1 MANYYTRLYDNF
13 LMHTDE
19 IYDFLSGGYM
29 DEFNGRCLSYGNNYD
44 VLPSMRYVEI
54 SSYRKLQD
62 DDKNISRIKKTVSNA
77 LGIYHKSGAAIAYVI
92 ISVNGQQKIYF
103 ASEVTPGIDSLLKDV
118 LPRIEYTNKFIS
130 EVEKSKV
137 SRCAGL
143 VTGKVSIEDNVVDNI
158 MDEMEKMDAMVC
170 VLARPV
176 RNEKLRRVQNA
187 IHELSSLSHSFLDIK
202 TTFGNAS
209 RIEVRNDFSGN
220 NRLADYLE
228 RLNDYYK
235 NLMGGLWESV
245 VWFAASNDRDADK
258 LGNTLAGILKSE
270 DTLKLDKVNYFFTD
284 RNEFSMNKMIIPQAR
299 YAVPEYNLNDSLLN
313 GSLVSYT
320 SGNDLASLFQ
330 LPLYSHSGLE
340 VIDNNVNSD
349 SRNDFRFNTFA
360 IGNNKDSFELGMM
373 SNSKQLFRIEYDK
386 LLQHV
391 LVSGA
396 TGVGKTNTVMSI
408 LESVYKNEKYFCVI
422 EPAKKDY
429 WQMMNVV
436 DDLYVFS
443 AGYDARPLVLNPL
456 EPEDGIKISN
466 HIDELMYAF
475 SGAFNLEKRIAIEFK
490 GLLTYTYKKYGW
502 LGSDVAVKGK
512 REYPVIKN
520 LLDTLDEYSDSC
532 IRSGRE
538 VKQDIEGALSARLN
552 ELINTGCMNAESLHN
567 NRMITGKFLCN
578 HCCVIELDDLAL
590 DTKPFVSTILMIK
603 INEYIRKK
611 NSSNHLKSVLVLEE
625 AHNIV
630 SNISREMEE
639 NSKALASEYFT
650 SMLTELRE
658 YGIGIIIADQSPAK
672 LNVSAV
678 NTTGTKII
686 HATASFQDVE
696 MVAYHLRLN
705 SYQKTL
711 LSTLGRGQA
720 VVSSLGNE
728 MAAQVNVRRRCEDK
742 ITNLSYLF
750 CERGLFD
757 DDGRIERLL
766 SNSIDTRM
774 FIEKVMYDRYDEQI
788 VVRMVNEFLSR
799 YNFSTRDKLCAL
811 GYIVTNNSLGNY
823 GMREKRIL
831 LYTYALGSGLI

>member
-1 MANYYTRLYDNF
+1 M
-13 LMHTDE
+13 
-19 IYDFLSGGYM
+19 
-29 DEFNGRCLSYGNNYD
+29 
-44 VLPSMRYVEI
+44 
-54 SSYRKLQD
+54 
-62 DDKNISRIKKTVSNA
+62 
-77 LGIYHKSGAAIAYVI
+77 
-92 ISVNGQQKIYF
+92 
-103 ASEVTPGIDSLLKDV
+103 
-118 LPRIEYTNKFIS
+118 
-130 EVEKSKV
+130 
-137 SRCAGL
+137 
-143 VTGKVSIEDNVVDNI
+143 
-158 MDEMEKMDAMVC
+158 
-170 VLARPV
+170 
-176 RNEKLRRVQNA
+176 
-187 IHELSSLSHSFLDIK
+187 
-202 TTFGNAS
+202 
-209 RIEVRNDFSGN
+209 
-220 NRLADYLE
+220 
-228 RLNDYYK
+228 
-235 NLMGGLWESV
+235 
-245 VWFAASNDRDADK
+245 
-258 LGNTLAGILKSE
+258 
-270 DTLKLDKVNYFFTD
+270 
-284 RNEFSMNKMIIPQAR
+284 
-299 YAVPEYNLNDSLLN
+299 
-313 GSLVSYT
+313 
-320 SGNDLASLFQ
+320 
-330 LPLYSHSGLE
+330 
-340 VIDNNVNSD
+340 IDNNVNSD

-466 HIDELMYAF
+466 HIDELIYAF

-567 NRMITGKFLCN
+567 NRMITGEFLCN

-630 SNISREMEE
+630 SNISREMEG

-774 FIEKVMYDRYDEQI
+774 FIEKVMSDRYDEQI